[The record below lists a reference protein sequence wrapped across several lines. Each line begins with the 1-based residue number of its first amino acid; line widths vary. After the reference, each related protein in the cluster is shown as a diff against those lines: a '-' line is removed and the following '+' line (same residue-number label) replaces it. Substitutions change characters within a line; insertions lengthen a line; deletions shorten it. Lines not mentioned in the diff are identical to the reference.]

1 VVFLFVFPYFFLFM
15 KLTNKLFTAQAKA
28 IGGRDGHVTSDNDV
42 LDLTLSTPKEMGG
55 PGKAGATNPEQLFAA
70 GYAACFE
77 GALGVA
83 ARQAKVQ
90 LPRVTVEAFIGF
102 GQAEDGGYGISAD
115 LHVNLP
121 GFEQAQAE
129 ELVAAAHGICPYSR
143 ATKGNIEVS
152 LTTTTHA

>member
-1 VVFLFVFPYFFLFM
+1 M
-15 KLTNKLFTAQAKA
+15 KIEKIFTAQAQVK
-28 IGGRDGHVTSDNDV
+28 GGREGHVTTANNA

-55 PGKAGATNPEQLFAA
+55 VGKAGATNPEQLFAA

-83 ARQAKVQ
+83 ARQASVK
-90 LPRVTVEAFIGF
+90 LSNVTVEALIGF
-102 GQAEDGGYGISAD
+102 GKAEDGGFGISAD

-129 ELVAAAHGICPYSR
+129 QLVEAAHGICPYSR
-143 ATKGNIEVS
+143 ATKGNIEVT
-152 LTTTTHA
+152 LTTTTNA

>member
-1 VVFLFVFPYFFLFM
+1 M
-15 KLTNKLFTAQAKA
+15 KIEKVYTAQAHVK
-28 IGGRDGHVTSDNDV
+28 GGRNGQVTTQDNA
-42 LDLTLSTPKEMGG
+42 LTLELSTPKAMGG
-55 PGKAGATNPEQLFAA
+55 MGKEGATNPEQLFAA

-83 ARQAKVQ
+83 ARQAKVK
-90 LPRVTVEAFIGF
+90 LEKVSVEAFIGF

-121 GFEQAQAE
+121 GFEQKQAE
-129 ELVAAAHGICPYSR
+129 ELVEAAHGICPYSR

-152 LTTTTHA
+152 LTTTTNAA

>member
-1 VVFLFVFPYFFLFM
+1 M
-15 KLTNKLFTAQAKA
+15 KINKVFTAQAKA
-28 IGGRDGHVTSDNDV
+28 TGGRDGHVTTANNA

-83 ARQAKVQ
+83 ARQAQVK
-90 LPRVTVEAFIGF
+90 LENVTVEALIGF

-121 GFEQAQAE
+121 GMEQKQAE
-129 ELVAAAHGICPYSR
+129 ALVEAAHGICPYSR
-143 ATKGNIEVS
+143 ATRGNIEVS
-152 LTTTTHA
+152 LTTTTNA

>member
-1 VVFLFVFPYFFLFM
+1 M
-15 KLTNKLFTAQAKA
+15 KIQKVFTAQAKVQ
-28 IGGRDGHVTSDNDV
+28 GGRDGHITTANDA

-83 ARQAKVQ
+83 ARQAQ
-90 LPRVTVEAFIGF
+90 LRLEKVTVEALIGF

-121 GFEQAQAE
+121 GMEQKQAE

-143 ATKGNIEVS
+143 ATKGNIEVN
-152 LTTTTHA
+152 LTTTTNA

>member
-1 VVFLFVFPYFFLFM
+1 M
-15 KLTNKLFTAQAKA
+15 KITQKVFTAQAKVQ
-28 IGGRDGHVTSDNDV
+28 GGRDGHVTTANNA
-42 LDLTLSTPKEMGG
+42 LDLDLSTPKEMGG
-55 PGKAGATNPEQLFAA
+55 AGKAGATNPEQLFAA

-83 ARQAKVQ
+83 ARQAK
-90 LPRVTVEAFIGF
+90 LKLEKVTVEALIGF

-121 GFEQAQAE
+121 GLEQQQAE
-129 ELVAAAHGICPYSR
+129 ALVEAAHGICPYSR
-143 ATKGNIEVS
+143 ATKGNIEVT

>member
-1 VVFLFVFPYFFLFM
+1 M
-15 KLTNKLFTAQAKA
+15 KIEKIFTAQALAK
-28 IGGRDGHVTSDNDV
+28 GGRDGAITTANNALS
-42 LDLTLSTPKEMGG
+42 LTLSTPKEMGG

-83 ARQAKVQ
+83 ARQAGVK
-90 LPRVTVEAFIGF
+90 LDNVTVEALIGF
-102 GQAEDGGYGISAD
+102 GQAIDGGYGISAD

-121 GFEQAQAE
+121 GIPQPQAE

-152 LTTTTHA
+152 LTTTTNA

>member
-1 VVFLFVFPYFFLFM
+1 M
-15 KLTNKLFTAQAKA
+15 KIQKVFTAQAKVQ
-28 IGGRDGHVTSDNDV
+28 GGRDGHVTTANDA

-83 ARQAKVQ
+83 ARQAK
-90 LPRVTVEAFIGF
+90 LRLEKVTVEALIGF

-121 GFEQAQAE
+121 GLEQKQAE
-129 ELVAAAHGICPYSR
+129 ALVEAAHGICPYSR
-143 ATKGNIEVS
+143 ATKGNIEVN
-152 LTTTTHA
+152 LTTTTNA

>member
-1 VVFLFVFPYFFLFM
+1 M
-15 KLTNKLFTAQAKA
+15 KIEKVFTAQAQVQ
-28 IGGRDGHVTSDNDV
+28 GGRDGHVTTANKA

-55 PGKAGATNPEQLFAA
+55 VGKAGATNPEQLFAA

-83 ARQAKVQ
+83 ARQAGVK
-90 LPRVTVEAFIGF
+90 LSDVTVEALIGF
-102 GQAEDGGYGISAD
+102 GKAEDGGYGISAD

-129 ELVAAAHGICPYSR
+129 QLVEAAHGICPYSR
-143 ATKGNIEVS
+143 ATKGNIEVN
-152 LTTTTHA
+152 LTTTTTA